1 MGIALE
7 MILIVAE
14 HDFECCW
21 ALCHRYRYIKTVTTI
36 SKKTRD
42 KIRLPVTSCQFYQ
55 SIWYNLCKIILYV
68 RGNQDKSECCDSFQ
82 LCYTLTSFNCIVSR
96 GIYLEW
102 IHSVCIATSMYSY
115 FTYLLWAYEISMNLW
130 NFYAF
135 MKYHWNIPN
144 KMGISMILFSGI
156 CGSLEA
162 RMTQLKANFLEKIQH
177 FFSKK
182 ILAKEF
188 RYSKLQFSGK
198 IKWIPYWYRFMNWYC
213 SIN

>member
-21 ALCHRYRYIKTVTTI
+21 ALCHRYRYIKTVTTT

-42 KIRLPVTSCQFYQ
+42 KIRLPATSCQFYQ

-96 GIYLEW
+96 GIYLF
-102 IHSVCIATSMYSY
+102 Y
-115 FTYLLWAYEISMNLW
+115 FTDLLQAYEISMNLW
-130 NFYAF
+130 SF
-135 MKYHWNIPN
+135 I
-144 KMGISMILFSGI
+144 GIF
-156 CGSLEA
+156 
-162 RMTQLKANFLEKIQH
+162 Q
-177 FFSKK
+177 
-182 ILAKEF
+182 
-188 RYSKLQFSGK
+188 
-198 IKWIPYWYRFMNWYC
+198 IKWDFNDFFLRYLWELGSKND
-213 SIN
+213 SA